1 MFKGRLTIVVFLAL
15 LLLSACGEQA
25 ADVTWTEVDVPSFDW
40 FQAAGMTEE
49 QATGM
54 TGETDI
60 DLSKLRFDINADPEY
75 QYSQMAWLDENTLF
89 CLKTKRDYPQSEG
102 TALAAFT
109 LDGEE
114 TILDFSPSKS
124 LIAQVRGNAVA
135 YMPCYEMVFQDGITF
150 SAWDSESRTLHPV
163 YHFQDGYVPNT
174 QQFFSPD
181 GTKAA
186 FTWAP
191 ELPSAAW
198 RIRMVDMATGDV
210 RDLAPPEWETDA
222 ESTVLFS
229 YWIDNHTLSVTE
241 SDGFTAEANCI
252 SWTCTL

>member
-1 MFKGRLTIVVFLAL
+1 MLKGRLMIVVFLAL
-15 LLLSACGEQA
+15 LLLSACREQTT
-25 ADVTWTEVDVPSFDW
+25 DITWTEVDVPSFDW
-40 FQAAGMTEE
+40 FQAAGITEE
-49 QATGM
+49 QATGI
-54 TGETDI
+54 TGQTDI

-89 CLKTKRDYPQSEG
+89 CVKTKRDYLQSEG

-114 TILDFSPSKS
+114 TILELNPSKS
-124 LIAQVRGNAVA
+124 LVTQVRGNAVA

-150 SAWDSESRTLHPV
+150 SVWDSESKTLNPV
-163 YHFQDGYVPNT
+163 YHFQDGYVIAS

-186 FTWAP
+186 FAWTSN
-191 ELPSAAW
+191 LPALTW

-210 RDLAPPEWETDA
+210 WDLDPPQWDTDA
-222 ESTVLFS
+222 ESKILFS
-229 YWIDNHTLSVTE
+229 YWIDNNTLSVTE
-241 SDGFTAEANCI
+241 SDGLTAEANCI